1 MSSPKPNFVDAVTGL
16 EGNQLF
22 GNIYGKI
29 KNQKTVNAN
38 CAKKRAFQKIY
49 SPKAQPRQPWIT

>member
-1 MSSPKPNFVDAVTGL
+1 MSATRL

-38 CAKKRAFQKIY
+38 CAKKRAFQKFY
-49 SPKAQPRQPWIT
+49 SPKAQPRLVYIYTQAQIHS

>member
-1 MSSPKPNFVDAVTGL
+1 MLGTKL
-16 EGNQLF
+16 EGNQSF

-38 CAKKRAFQKIY
+38 TRVIPKRVLSESSIENLILDSLEYF
-49 SPKAQPRQPWIT
+49 

>member
-1 MSSPKPNFVDAVTGL
+1 MLATKL
-16 EGNQLF
+16 EGNQSF

-38 CAKKRAFQKIY
+38 CANKRAFQKFY